1 MSFVSFA
8 PVFICAKLW
17 FDVKTGEYAT
27 DEDDDDEVG
36 SVLTGDEVAIEVF
49 DLPETGDVLSP
60 TEVDTNKIAHKFKEV
75 TRNRNMK
82 VQSNHKI
89 SEVKKLDKIK
99 VGTLTQV
106 CRNVMLVVYKRRVGP
121 LLEFCVLSWVSLFG
135 KHMKA

>member
-1 MSFVSFA
+1 M
-8 PVFICAKLW
+8 
-17 FDVKTGEYAT
+17 
-27 DEDDDDEVG
+27 G

-106 CRNVMLVVYKRRVGP
+106 CRNVMLIVYKRRVGP
-121 LLEFCVLSWVSLFG
+121 
-135 KHMKA
+135 